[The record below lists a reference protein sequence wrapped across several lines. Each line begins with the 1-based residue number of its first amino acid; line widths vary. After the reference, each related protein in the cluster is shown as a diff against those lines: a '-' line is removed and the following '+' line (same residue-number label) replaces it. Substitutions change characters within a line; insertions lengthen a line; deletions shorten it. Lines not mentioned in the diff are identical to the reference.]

1 MKQLKRL
8 CLLLALFMLC
18 SVPVMAAGQW
28 YDEAVNFAKHEGIYE
43 ENFIWNGEV
52 SRLDLLRA
60 LIPQE
65 EKRDQFIK
73 ELELDK
79 DPAALEAIV
88 DRKEAAKILYAY
100 VKDEEN
106 LPEPEARN
114 IEAMRDFADVPKD
127 YVEAM
132 TFAYDLG
139 IINGD
144 DLNRLNPNQS
154 LKWAELYTILLNIHR
169 VNYPPVKTTVKDIS
183 KYGNIILDIDA
194 ELFRKAGFKEG
205 DLAYVKVGDSLVVA
219 PVGDAYSNVDNGKEV
234 IVINDKEGGVVIAI
248 NMGNFAKTYGAE
260 KGTEISLSM
269 MKKDGYLNEY
279 EIRSIDKY
287 RTNHREDYASDEIF
301 ANFRPIVMGAIPEGL
316 LYRTSSP
323 VNPELGRAA
332 YADALI
338 AKHDVKTVMNMAD
351 SLEELESYFEDEN
364 FNSPYY
370 KSLFDDGHVVYLDMT
385 VDFTSED
392 FNQKLKKG
400 FEFLAEQPGP
410 YAIHCNEGKDRAGF
424 CAIVLEA
431 LMGGS
436 IDEIKEDY
444 MTSYENYYFVEKGSE
459 QYEKI
464 AASNVMKSLKMIA
477 NVETDEELQNVD
489 LQARTKTYLKDVLG
503 MDELTIQKLINQL
516 SREVEIDQAA

>member
-1 MKQLKRL
+1 MKQVKRM
-8 CLLLALFMLC
+8 CLLLAFMLLF
-18 SVPVMAAGQW
+18 SVPVMAAGEW
-28 YDEAVNFAKHEGIYE
+28 YSEAVNFAKHEGIYE
-43 ENFIWNGEV
+43 EDFVWNGEV
-52 SRLDLLRA
+52 SKLDLLSA

-65 EKRDQFIK
+65 ETRK
-73 ELELDK
+73 EFVKSQKLDK
-79 DPAALEAIV
+79 NPAALEAVV

-100 VKDEEN
+100 LKQDQN
-106 LPEPEARN
+106 LPEPEPRN

-127 YVEAM
+127 CAEAM
-132 TFAYDLG
+132 TFVYDLG

-169 VNYPPVKTTVKDIS
+169 VNFPPVKTTVKDIS

-205 DLAYVKVGDSLVVA
+205 DLAYVKVGDSLMVA
-219 PVGDAYSNVDNGKEV
+219 PVGDTYSNVDNGKEV

-260 KGTEISLSM
+260 MGSEIGLSM
-269 MKKDGYLNEY
+269 MKKEGYLDEY

-287 RTNHREDYASDEIF
+287 RTNVREDYASDEVF
-301 ANFRPIVMGAIPEGL
+301 ANFRPVVMGSIPAGT

-323 VNPELGRAA
+323 VNPELGRAV
-332 YADALI
+332 YADALL
-338 AKHDVKTVMNMAD
+338 AKHGVKTVMNMAD
-351 SLEELESYFEDEN
+351 SLEELEGYFKDEN
-364 FNSPYY
+364 FNSSYY
-370 KSLFDDGHVVYLDMT
+370 KDLFDGGHVVYLDMT

-400 FEFLAEQPGP
+400 FEFLANQPGP
-410 YAIHCNEGKDRAGF
+410 YAFHCNEGKDRAGF

-431 LMGGS
+431 LMGGTVE
-436 IDEIKEDY
+436 EIKEDY
-444 MTSYENYYFVEKGSE
+444 MVSYENYYFVEKGSA

-477 NVETDEELQNVD
+477 GVETDEELKNID

-503 MDELTIQKLINQL
+503 MDELTIQKLINNL
-516 SREVEIDQAA
+516 SQEISEEKAA